1 MIDNNIFNQGAH
13 LPLGQSP
20 SLRVRILDNPRGCT
34 ASAEE
39 AAPPVIVIREGVAI
53 LSTHACGP
61 ALIDAHPIVELPL
74 PHLTLTRV
82 AFLLV

>member
-1 MIDNNIFNQGAH
+1 MIDNNIFNQGG
-13 LPLGQSP
+13 LGQPP
-20 SLRVRILDNPRGCT
+20 SLRVRIVDNLRGFT
-34 ASAEE
+34 ARAEE

-53 LSTHACGP
+53 ISIHACGP

-74 PHLTLTRV
+74 PHLAVGRV

>member
-1 MIDNNIFNQGAH
+1 
-13 LPLGQSP
+13 
-20 SLRVRILDNPRGCT
+20 VRIFDNPRGCT
-34 ASAEE
+34 ASTEE

-61 ALIDAHPIVELPL
+61 ALIDAHPILELPL
-74 PHLTLTRV
+74 PHLAVARV